1 MKSIPGFMPSDISGT
16 IELDLAKEH
25 NLIIQS
31 MASPTG
37 QLIQFSGTIPTT
49 NTSRQSDKISYTWR

>member
-1 MKSIPGFMPSDISGT
+1 MAPVIVLNLKFIFMKSISGFMPSDISGT

-31 MASPTG
+31 MASSTG
-37 QLIQFSGTIPTT
+37 QDLLTPLFMGPS
-49 NTSRQSDKISYTWR
+49 

>member
-1 MKSIPGFMPSDISGT
+1 MKSFPGFMPSDISGT

-37 QLIQFSGTIPTT
+37 QLIHFPAPYRYKDIPAI
-49 NTSRQSDKISYTWR
+49 R